1 MEEESFRFLETVLEE
16 SVLERWSPTFSTDLR
31 MTSSNS
37 SLMLSRKGEST
48 WTSVGIIVIKEGG
61 AGGFRNASELRD
73 PTSGNEDVP
82 EEEEAPAEDAG
93 GASNS

>member
-1 MEEESFRFLETVLEE
+1 METVLEE

-31 MTSSNS
+31 ITSSNS
-37 SLMLSRKGEST
+37 SLILSRKGESI
-48 WTSVGIIVIKEGG
+48 WTFLGIIVIKEGG
-61 AGGFRNASELRD
+61 AGGLRKASELRD

-82 EEEEAPAEDAG
+82 EEDEAPAEDAG